1 MKTLTDLWHTKRDAL
16 ISALMF
22 VIAFALY
29 IRTLAPSVVFIFDD
43 TLEMQY
49 VVPRLGIL
57 HPTGYP
63 LYTLLGKLFTILV
76 PLNDVAFRLN
86 LFSAFCAALAV
97 AFVYLVARQL
107 TQHRLAAML
116 AALTFAVGDTLWAQA
131 VAAEV
136 YAFQMLLVAS
146 ILYLTLHYGSSFDSA
161 QDKLLT
167 HHALFILAF
176 TMGLALTHHRL
187 IVLLFPA
194 IAIYVLLIDRNL
206 RRDWKTLAR
215 AFFFFLLPFSFYLYL
230 PLRASVGSADGT
242 YENTLTGF
250 FSWVMASQYTAFLT
264 DNPLQVTHDA
274 AYYSTLFQNQL
285 TFAGLA
291 LAAIGII
298 ALLRKPR
305 EWILLIVA
313 LITTAGFAFS
323 YRTADVQVHF
333 LTTFLLLA
341 LFLAAGIDALSQ
353 LITHHASRI
362 TLSLFLFLIPLN
374 LVAAN
379 YTANDLSQK
388 WGVHDYG
395 IDILSQ
401 PLEPNA
407 TVIGIT
413 GEMTLIRYFQENAN
427 RRPDVQTIAADKED
441 ARLAAIAIALKEN
454 PVVYLTRPLK
464 GAPEKYSLSS
474 FGALI
479 RAQPN
484 PATTAPKIAN
494 QLDANFG
501 TVKLIGYDVQTLNQH
516 VENGKVFRVTLY
528 WRVEEKIENDALV
541 SVKILRSDHRVF
553 GQSDHRPVRDAYP
566 TNTWRPGE
574 IIADTY
580 DVPLHLG
587 VTPGDYTINV
597 TMYDAQ
603 SHTVIGQRDL
613 PKLKLDADLVA
624 PRREAWNIAHTT
636 DADFGALALAGYSLN
651 IDTPIRPGDA
661 LPLTLLWRAG
671 WQKLPDDLLT
681 RIWLED
687 ANGKQITSRDTVLS
701 VGYPPFAWQPH
712 MFVRDFPIVRLP
724 ANLVDGR
731 YAVKLAVAQQNELR
745 GSTLLPFIPTIV
757 NLGNIEIKNRARMMT
772 SPVIPRAL
780 EATFDKKIKLLGYDW
795 NNESAQLTL
804 YWRALAL
811 MDTPYTIFVHL
822 IDAQNRVVAYGD
834 AEPGN
839 GTLPTTGWIADEYIV
854 DLHTLSLND
863 VPAGAYSI
871 AVGVYD
877 PATGARLKTG
887 DGQERALIEN
897 VNLR

>member
-1 MKTLTDLWHTKRDAL
+1 MKTLTDLWHTKRGAL

-22 VIAFALY
+22 GIAFALY

-63 LYTLLGKLFTILV
+63 LYTLFGKLFTVLV

-86 LFSAFCAALAV
+86 LFSAFCAALTV

-107 TQHRLAAML
+107 TTHRLAAMI
-116 AALTFAVGDTLWAQA
+116 AALTFAVGDVFWAQA

-136 YAFQMLLVAS
+136 YTFQMFLVAL
-146 ILYLTLHYGSSFDSA
+146 ILYLTLNYGSRV
-161 QDKLLT
+161 T

-176 TMGLALTHHRL
+176 AMGLGLAHHRL

-194 IAIYVLLIDRNL
+194 IAIYVLFINRNL
-206 RRDWKTLAR
+206 LRDWKTLAH
-215 AFFFFLLPFSFYLYL
+215 AALFFLLPLSLYLYL

-250 FSWVMASQYTAFLT
+250 LTWVMASQYTAFLT
-264 DNPLQVTHDA
+264 ENPLQVTRDA
-274 AYYSTLFQNQL
+274 TYYWTLFQNQI
-285 TFAGLA
+285 TFAGLV
-291 LAAIGII
+291 LAAIGVV

-305 EWILLIVA
+305 EWVLLIVA
-313 LITTAGFAFS
+313 LVTTAGFAFS

-333 LTTFLLLA
+333 LSTFLLLA
-341 LFLAAGIDALSQ
+341 LWLAAGIDALLQ
-353 LITHHASRI
+353 LNAKLQSPISLFI
-362 TLSLFLFLIPLN
+362 LPSSFILSLLIPLSLLN
-374 LVAAN
+374 TN
-379 YTANDLSQK
+379 YPANDLSQK
-388 WGVHDYG
+388 WDVHDYG

-407 TVIGIT
+407 TIIGIT

-441 ARLAAIAIALKEN
+441 TRLQVIDDALKQN
-454 PVVYLTRPLK
+454 RAVYLTRPLK
-464 GAPEKYSLSS
+464 GAPEKYSLAS
-474 FGALI
+474 FGPLI
-479 RAQPN
+479 RVN
-484 PATTAPKIAN
+484 PKPASAAN
-494 QLDANFG
+494 KLDADFG
-501 TVKLIGYDVQTLNQH
+501 AAKLLGYEMHMLNTRA
-516 VENGKVFRVTLY
+516 ENGRSLRVTLY
-528 WRVEEKIENDALV
+528 WRAEEKIENDALV
-541 SVKILRSDHRVF
+541 SVKILRSDQRVF

-566 TNTWRPGE
+566 TTAWRPGE

-597 TMYDAQ
+597 TMYEAQ
-603 SHTVIGQRDL
+603 SNVIIGRRDL
-613 PKLKLDADLVA
+613 PKIKLDADLVA
-624 PRREAWNIAHTT
+624 PRREAWHLAHTT
-636 DADFGALALAGYSLN
+636 NADFGVLSLAGYSLN
-651 IDTPIRPGDA
+651 LDAPLRPGDA

-671 WQKLPDDLLT
+671 WQKLPDNLLT
-681 RIWLED
+681 RLWLED

-745 GSTLLPFIPTIV
+745 GSTLLPFVPTIV
-757 NLGNIEIKNRARMMT
+757 DLGNIEIKNRARMMT

-839 GTLPTTGWIADEYIV
+839 GTLPTTGWIADEYLI
-854 DLHTLSLND
+854 DPHTLSLQD
-863 VPAGAYSI
+863 VPAGTYSI
-871 AVGVYD
+871 ALGVYE

-887 DGQERALIEN
+887 DGQERVLIEN